1 MTAEIRRPLDN
12 LTPQG
17 RAALVT
23 YLLMKRESM
32 TTRQLVEVTGITGA
46 AVRSMMDNLS
56 VAGVPVYKPAYGEWA
71 ILKEGNSWKLDL
83 S

>member
-1 MTAEIRRPLDN
+1 MHC
-12 LTPQG
+12 
-17 RAALVT
+17 
-23 YLLMKRESM
+23 ESM

-56 VAGVPVYKPAYGEWA
+56 VAGVPIYKPAYGEWA

>member
-1 MTAEIRRPLDN
+1 MTAITQQPLDN

-32 TTRQLVEVTGITGA
+32 TTRQLAEVTGITGA

-56 VAGVPVYKPAYGEWA
+56 VAGVPVYKPGHGEWA
-71 ILKEGNSWKLDL
+71 ILKEGNAWTIDHS
-83 S
+83 